1 MKRFVVP
8 VLLAGCAASPA
19 MRAAETGD
27 RAALAT
33 AAHDVTNH
41 EAASLA
47 QVVADHELRAAPAAE
62 APERVREAWSCAH
75 ELDGALAARMKVH
88 DEAGAAAALAR
99 LDGRGLDLDDVRD
112 YLVDADPRWRAV
124 GVRSLVRPGDHD
136 ERVRALLD
144 PDPHVRRQAARA
156 ARDAADP
163 NDLEPLA
170 DAARVD
176 PEPIVRT
183 EAVRAIAALAP
194 LPSEEAAD
202 VLRDLWPSADDG
214 LREDIALA
222 WARPAVWASGG
233 REALGGVVA
242 SSHGP
247 GAIEAAAAV
256 LRHAD
261 ADGDVALAARAQI
274 LRALEQGTRAER
286 LQAIAEAPAERPQLR
301 QALRDAAADDDL
313 QVRVAVLARLAEVH
327 EPRAV
332 DRLEAIAAAAQPG
345 STVSVRA
352 RLALASAGDR
362 AVQSWLEQD
371 MKSERAADRLA
382 AASGLASLNLAGRAV
397 PLLADVDPGVRLR
410 VACTILVAARVH

>member
-1 MKRFVVP
+1 MKRFLVS

-19 MRAAETGD
+19 TRAAKSGD
-27 RAALAT
+27 RVALAT
-33 AAHDVTNH
+33 AARGVTNH

-47 QVVADHELRAAPAAE
+47 QIVADHELRVATPADAPQ
-62 APERVREAWSCAH
+62 RVREAWSCAH
-75 ELDGALAARMKVH
+75 ELDGALAARMKHH
-88 DEAGAAAALAR
+88 DEAGADAALAR

-112 YLVDADPRWRAV
+112 YLADADPRWRAV
-124 GVRSLVRPGDHD
+124 GVRGLVRPGDRD
-136 ERVRALLD
+136 ARVRALLD
-144 PDPHVRRQAARA
+144 RDPHVRRQAARA
-156 ARDAADP
+156 AGDAADP
-163 NDLEPLA
+163 DDLQPLA

-183 EAVRAIAALAP
+183 EAVRAIAGLPP
-194 LPSEEAAD
+194 LPREEVAD
-202 VLRDLWPSADDG
+202 VLRDLWPAADDG

-222 WARPAVWASGG
+222 WARPVVWATGG
-233 REALGGVVA
+233 REALGVIVA

-261 ADGDVALAARAQI
+261 AEGEVVVAARAQI
-274 LRALEQGTRAER
+274 LRALEQGPRAER
-286 LQAIAEAPAERPQLR
+286 LQAIAQAPGDRPEMR
-301 QALRDAAADDDL
+301 QALREAAAADDVE
-313 QVRVAVLARLAEVH
+313 VRVAALARLAEVR
-327 EPRAV
+327 EPGAV
-332 DRLEAIAAAAQPG
+332 EKLEAIASAAPPG
-345 STVSVRA
+345 STVSARA

-371 MKSERAADRLA
+371 MKSERAVDRLA
-382 AASGLASLNLAGRAV
+382 AASGLASLHLAGRAA